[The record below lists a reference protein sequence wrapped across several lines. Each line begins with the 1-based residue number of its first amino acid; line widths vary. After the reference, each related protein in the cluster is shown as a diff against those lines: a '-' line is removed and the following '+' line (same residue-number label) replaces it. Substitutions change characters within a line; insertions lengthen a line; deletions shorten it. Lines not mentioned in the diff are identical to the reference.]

1 MQLSL
6 HIIRTLEKRVMF
18 HKDLCHVDTIY
29 GQVQR
34 YVPIGFIFPVMQN
47 LFKQYNCSS
56 ICLPHRF

>member
-6 HIIRTLEKRVMF
+6 HIIRTLEKRVIF

-47 LFKQYNCSS
+47 LFEA
-56 ICLPHRF
+56 I

>member
-18 HKDLCHVDTIY
+18 RKDLCHVDTIY

-34 YVPIGFIFPVMQN
+34 YVPIGFIFPVMEN
-47 LFKQYNCSS
+47 WVVSRTRLLFQAV
-56 ICLPHRF
+56 

>member
-34 YVPIGFIFPVMQN
+34 YVPIGFIFPVMEN
-47 LFKQYNCSS
+47 LSS
-56 ICLPHRF
+56 ISN